1 MWLSSRRKLAILAA
15 ISEFF
20 IHAEAK
26 YCAFE
31 IHGEPK
37 YYVCPR
43 TEYCCNFGCCV
54 SPGFQIYHLW
64 YYWLL
69 VIIMFLVCSGGGWW
83 YRYWLQGRYRPSTS
97 TLPLRTPSSRTH
109 NTPRGP
115 TCRAQQARVTY
126 NPARNTVLLH
136 RMWKG
141 PQRSATPPAYN
152 GAAASSAQFQN
163 TNVVLNENNCPYYE
177 LYGPPPSYET
187 VIAQTRGKITSP
199 TSATENPRP
208 NVQSSNMQNQNAVH
222 CFSHNY
228 SSLPTRAHLDNNVVE
243 RRNSCGSNL
252 EEGDNDVESFS
263 YKNFVQKYDAQQSL
277 RRGGTNLPS
286 ESYSNQES
294 TTCGTRLQN
303 ISNKILP
310 VYVAE
315 SMQQLHDGKVKSSQN
330 NCVANSSSQNNY
342 SEAGAS
348 GQFTQVTAISQGIRN
363 IRSIQDSG
371 AVDEIDIPKLN
382 RLAAEV
388 NDTET
393 SSDENRMRLESQVSR
408 IPEMLMYSK
417 IDSSGEKCH
426 RGQSGSLNRRS
437 GGSSQWGET
446 SETYN
451 NMYTHRITNL
461 EDHKRTEGLSYMKI
475 DIDHVKSST
484 SSKRNKFF
492 SDCEEC
498 EAQNGES
505 TSHLNPSNNVI
516 LPSPNSNIQI
526 NSSPPINVI
535 ENYQHY
541 PPTSLSP
548 PAQRSNTS
556 TNFESENK
564 LGRSK
569 SLD

>member
-15 ISEFF
+15 LSEFF

-97 TLPLRTPSSRTH
+97 TLPLRTPSSRAQ
-109 NTPRGP
+109 NAPRGP

-136 RMWKG
+136 R
-141 PQRSATPPAYN
+141 PQRNATPPAYN

-187 VIAQTRGKITSP
+187 VIAQTRGKVTSP
-199 TSATENPRP
+199 STAMENPRP
-208 NVQSSNMQNQNAVH
+208 NVQSSNMQNQNAMH

-243 RRNSCGSNL
+243 RRNSCGSNI
-252 EEGDNDVESFS
+252 EEGDNYVESFS
-263 YKNFVQKYDAQQSL
+263 YKKFVQKYDAQQSL
-277 RRGGTNLPS
+277 RRGGTNLPV

-294 TTCGTRLQN
+294 TTCRTRLQN
-303 ISNKILP
+303 IPNKMLP
-310 VYVAE
+310 FYVAE
-315 SMQQLHDGKVKSSQN
+315 SMQQLHDGEVKSSQN
-330 NCVANSSSQNNY
+330 NCVTNSSSQNNY
-342 SEAGAS
+342 SEACTS
-348 GQFTQVTAISQGIRN
+348 SQFGQVTAISQGIRN
-363 IRSIQDSG
+363 IRSIQDSE
-371 AVDEIDIPKLN
+371 AIDEMDNPKLK
-382 RLAAEV
+382 RLGMEEIE
-388 NDTET
+388 TEK
-393 SSDENRMRLESQVSR
+393 SSDENHMRLESHVSR
-408 IPEMLMYSK
+408 IPEMLTYSK
-417 IDSSGEKCH
+417 IDASRVKCDQ
-426 RGQSGSLNRRS
+426 GQSSSLNRRS
-437 GGSSQWGET
+437 GGFSQWGAT
-446 SETYN
+446 SESY
-451 NMYTHRITNL
+451 RETNL
-461 EDHKRTEGLSYMKI
+461 EDHKRMERLSYMKI
-475 DIDHVKSST
+475 DIDRAKST
-484 SSKRNKFF
+484 TNSKSKNFF

-498 EAQNGES
+498 EAQNGGS
-505 TSHLNPSNNVI
+505 TFHLNPSNNVI
-516 LPSPNSNIQI
+516 LPSPNPNIQI

>member
-15 ISEFF
+15 LSEFF

-97 TLPLRTPSSRTH
+97 TLPLRTPSSRAQ
-109 NTPRGP
+109 NAPRGP

-141 PQRSATPPAYN
+141 PQRNATPPAYN

-187 VIAQTRGKITSP
+187 VIAQTRGKVTSP
-199 TSATENPRP
+199 STAMENPRP
-208 NVQSSNMQNQNAVH
+208 NVQSSNMQNQNAMH

-243 RRNSCGSNL
+243 RRNSCGSNI
-252 EEGDNDVESFS
+252 EEGDNYVESFS
-263 YKNFVQKYDAQQSL
+263 YKKFVQKYDAQQSL
-277 RRGGTNLPS
+277 RRGGTNLPV

-294 TTCGTRLQN
+294 TTCRTRLQN
-303 ISNKILP
+303 IPNKMLP
-310 VYVAE
+310 FYVAE
-315 SMQQLHDGKVKSSQN
+315 SMQQLHDGEVKSSQN
-330 NCVANSSSQNNY
+330 NCVTNSSSQNNY
-342 SEAGAS
+342 SEACTS
-348 GQFTQVTAISQGIRN
+348 SQFGQVTAISQGIRN
-363 IRSIQDSG
+363 IRSIQDSE
-371 AVDEIDIPKLN
+371 AIDEMDNPKLK
-382 RLAAEV
+382 RLGMEEIE
-388 NDTET
+388 TEK
-393 SSDENRMRLESQVSR
+393 SSDENHMRLESHVSR
-408 IPEMLMYSK
+408 IPEMLTYSK
-417 IDSSGEKCH
+417 IDASRVKCDQ
-426 RGQSGSLNRRS
+426 GQSSSLNRRS
-437 GGSSQWGET
+437 GGFSQWGAT
-446 SETYN
+446 SESY
-451 NMYTHRITNL
+451 RETNL
-461 EDHKRTEGLSYMKI
+461 EDHKRMERLSYMKI
-475 DIDHVKSST
+475 DIDRAKST
-484 SSKRNKFF
+484 TNSKSKNFF

-498 EAQNGES
+498 EAQNGGS
-505 TSHLNPSNNVI
+505 TFHLNPSNNVI
-516 LPSPNSNIQI
+516 LPSPNPNIQI